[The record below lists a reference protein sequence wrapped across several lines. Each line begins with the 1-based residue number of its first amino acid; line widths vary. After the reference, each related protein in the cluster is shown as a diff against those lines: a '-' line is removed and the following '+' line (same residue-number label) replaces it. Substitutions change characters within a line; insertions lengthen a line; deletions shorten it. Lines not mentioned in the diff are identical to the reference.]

1 MKLADTNNLEKRCE
15 DHLAK
20 VLRTIDPSGDFAEW
34 QKQTLEDFRTLRA
47 NKFSSHMTDRRAT
60 HKQLIKEVQAGC
72 CCSSPKP

>member
-20 VLRTIDPSGDFAEW
+20 VLSTIDPSGDFAEW

-60 HKQLIKEVQAGC
+60 HKQLIKEV
-72 CCSSPKP
+72 